1 MSDLK
6 QQLNTDMK
14 VAMKS
19 GDKRRLGAIRLAK
32 AAILQ
37 REIDARIEL
46 DDAQVI
52 AVLDKMTKQRR
63 ESMQHY
69 RAAGRNDLLQ
79 QEEFELEVLQHY
91 LPEAM
96 DEREI
101 DTLIATAIEKCGA
114 SAIKDMG
121 RVMAQLKTQLQG
133 RADMGAVST
142 KIKTLL
148 NG

>member
-1 MSDLK
+1 MSDIKHQLK
-6 QQLNTDMK
+6 ADMK

-19 GDKRRLGAIRLAK
+19 GDKRRLGAIRLAI

-37 REIDARIEL
+37 REIDGRIEL
-46 DDAQVI
+46 DDAQVV
-52 AVLDKMTKQRR
+52 AVLDKMAKQRH

-69 RAAGRNDLLQ
+69 RSAGRGDLLQ
-79 QEEFELEVLQHY
+79 QEEFELEVLRHY
-91 LPEAM
+91 LPDAL

-101 DTLIATAIEKCGA
+101 DTMIAAAIESCGA
-114 SAIKDMG
+114 SAMKDMG
-121 RVMAQLKTQLQG
+121 RVMGQLKPQLQG

-148 NG
+148 NL